1 MSMAH
6 IVNGA
11 PIDDGTGSRGAPALA
26 VGRWLGL
33 AAAPTF
39 AVMAL
44 WTAFFSGQ
52 PDVVC
57 MAMRGSSAMSG
68 MTLMY
73 LLMSIFH
80 SSPWLKLII
89 GRRNGSRRRVHPRA
103 EIHTHSMRC

>member
-6 IVNGA
+6 FVK
-11 PIDDGTGSRGAPALA
+11 GTQIGGGAPAPA

-39 AVMAL
+39 AVMAFWSAL
-44 WTAFFSGQ
+44 FSGQ
-52 PDVVC
+52 SDMVC
-57 MAMRGSSAMSG
+57 MAMRSSSAMSG

-80 SSPWLKLII
+80 SSPWLKLIAS
-89 GRRNGSRRRVHPRA
+89 RRNGWSP
-103 EIHTHSMRC
+103 